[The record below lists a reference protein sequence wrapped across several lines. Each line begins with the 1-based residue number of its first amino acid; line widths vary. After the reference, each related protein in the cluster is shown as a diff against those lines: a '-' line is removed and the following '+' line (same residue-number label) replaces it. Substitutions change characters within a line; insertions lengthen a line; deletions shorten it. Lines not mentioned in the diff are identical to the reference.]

1 MEEYVKKST
10 FANTGNGT
18 ALSLHL
24 SKSIFVRQLKSPR
37 QPTYGIFAGKDFS
50 RDSECQLG
58 IAEGSMQTLPGTPV
72 LSEVFSSLASA
83 AIPGERE
90 RV

>member
-1 MEEYVKKST
+1 MEEYVKKSAI
-10 FANTGNGT
+10 ANAGNGI

-24 SKSIFVRQLKSPR
+24 SKHYICKTTEI
-37 QPTYGIFAGKDFS
+37 PTTSYLWNIRRKDFS
-50 RDSECQLG
+50 GDSECQLG